1 MGDMVCPGLE
11 PNETLG
17 NYQKRVLE
25 LFNKKQID
33 LGDPDGS
40 DKIHTLREAIARGAN
55 NIEILNTNLAKLTN
69 LNIFFNNKKFPR
81 SRGQEDFISEYNNK
95 LDELNVIAQAQLNIE
110 ALVSGAEN
118 NDQIVKGNLD
128 KINTIIRELLEKYG
142 KESDALNVQQ
152 SQNNETLKAKEND
165 LREFIKQCALAEKE
179 RNRDPDK
186 LSPAAANNNRLL
198 IAALPYVALNKIWAP
213 CPELFDQYLSG
224 KEKIEKG
231 DLTPH
236 SYKTLCGLLMNICLA
251 YVVKYTKKSRQEE
264 QVPGYAELFKPH
276 ADTIM
281 KALPVISDVD
291 IEESF
296 SNFNERGQYL
306 GEVLANKTS
315 DVERAVLASTL
326 YSLPTM
332 VYTVYPR
339 TVNPREDVL
348 PSEKAIEFNNAT
360 VKPRFLQQSL
370 GQDEMYVNYCDSAAR
385 LLDMGGD
392 GCRTAPREFPQ
403 EYEFNID
410 AGKMQ
415 NRTRLDFSSDGEN
428 YSINMAFGESGRVLN
443 PGSAIGDFKD
453 YGFRYGINDTKSVTK
468 IGNMFSKRGAA
479 QQMADAFIGGLN
491 SIRTKA
497 NLNNVTTRYN
507 LFLRN
512 PTWVNPLLTGAA
524 HKMFGDLC
532 RDTLEL
538 FTKFTFG
545 TNTQINDAILANN
558 DRPAQAM
565 ATYMAAALT
574 DANNSGSCW
583 ATDTSGKTPDQVMAV
598 WGVRGEPSWTTEDKL
613 NQTSIVFGIKAF
625 PGPGKPPLNAYK
637 DVVPILM
644 AALDGI
650 HDFVPSSTFMEKLAS
665 SFSEAKSGGGKVKKQ
680 KGGAPDYDPSNPIVF
695 EKDRLL
701 DELNE
706 YAEVNSIM
714 IAIDQALAVKQG
726 FMELN
731 EINVGGRATSF
742 YGYNNTDI
750 DTLFIVERADDD
762 DYISQERLFI
772 KNFKAIADKHSIGVE
787 GVTIIVPFPDA
798 NDTIEMS
805 PEHFQDLLLDHMNEN
820 ADYSIN
826 ELLPQTKLEECFALY
841 QNTHY
846 RIKETLK
853 VTEINEDFLLQ
864 ILGIKVTVPER
875 VVKGMG
881 QPTGDPFVDRTM
893 EEAAAARADEEWMK
907 QHAVLVEA
915 ARESLKTPAF
925 KSYTDSQRKR
935 LHYSDD
941 DDEDDNVRRTLSVP
955 KIARYDAGYE
965 PIRTQ
970 SAPDPL
976 FPPTPPESQEDY
988 GASAPAPNI
997 MREALARGLRWDP
1010 HQQNFVPVVGG
1021 GKRRTMKNKSKSKRN
1036 AKNQTHR
1043 KRKGKAVGK
1052 RTATAHRPKTARNA
1066 KKITKKSTSNTKTKR
1081 SAKPAKK
1088 RAINRRARNARK
1100 DRK

>member
-1 MGDMVCPGLE
+1 MG
-11 PNETLG
+11 
-17 NYQKRVLE
+17 Q
-25 LFNKKQID
+25 
-33 LGDPDGS
+33 
-40 DKIHTLREAIARGAN
+40 
-55 NIEILNTNLAKLTN
+55 
-69 LNIFFNNKKFPR
+69 
-81 SRGQEDFISEYNNK
+81 
-95 LDELNVIAQAQLNIE
+95 
-110 ALVSGAEN
+110 
-118 NDQIVKGNLD
+118 
-128 KINTIIRELLEKYG
+128 INTIISELQENYG
-142 KESDALNVQQ
+142 KERDALNVQQ
-152 SQNNETLKAKEND
+152 SQNNEALKAKEND
-165 LREFIKQCALAEKE
+165 LRKFIKQCAIEQKE
-179 RNRDPDK
+179 LNRDPEK
-186 LSPAAANNNRLL
+186 LSPAEANNNRLL
-198 IAALPYVALNKIWAP
+198 IAALPYVALNKIFAP
-213 CPELFDQYLSG
+213 CPELFNQYLSG
-224 KEKIEKG
+224 KEEIKEG

-251 YVVKYTKKSRQEE
+251 YVVKYTKKSKQEA

-291 IEESF
+291 IAESF
-296 SNFNERGQYL
+296 SNFNKRGQYL

-332 VYTVYPR
+332 VYTVQPG
-339 TVNPREDVL
+339 EAVL
-348 PSEKAIEFNNAT
+348 PSRQAIQFNNAT

-370 GQDEMYVNYCDSAAR
+370 RHDDMYVNYCDSAAR

-392 GCRTAPREFPQ
+392 GCRTAPSEFPQ

-415 NRTRLDFSSDGEN
+415 NRTKLDFSSDGGS
-428 YSINMAFGESGRVLN
+428 YFINMAFGEPGRVLN

-453 YGFRYGINDTKSVTK
+453 YGFRYQINDTKSIK
-468 IGNMFSKRGAA
+468 EIGNMFSKRGAA

-512 PTWVNPLLTGAA
+512 PTWINPLLTGAA

-538 FTKFTFG
+538 FTQFTFG
-545 TNTQINDAILANN
+545 TKTQTNDAILANN

-574 DANNSGSCW
+574 NANNSGSCW
-583 ATDTSGKTPDQVMAV
+583 ATDTSGKTNDQVMAV
-598 WGVRGEPSWTTEDKL
+598 WGVRETPSWTTPARL
-613 NQTSIVFGIKAF
+613 NATSIVNGIDGLAR
-625 PGPGKPPLNAYK
+625 GVPPANDYK

-714 IAIDQALAVKQG
+714 IAIDQALEVERG

-731 EINVGGRATSF
+731 NIYVSGRATSF
-742 YGYNNTDI
+742 YGYKDKII
-750 DTLFIVERADDD
+750 DRLYIVGRDSPQ
-762 DYISQERLFI
+762 YISQERLFI
-772 KNFKAIADKHSIGVE
+772 NNFKAIAARHSISVE
-787 GVTIIVPFPDA
+787 GETIIVPFLDA
-798 NDTIEMS
+798 NDTIQM
-805 PEHFQDLLLDHMNEN
+805 PPKDFQDLLLEHMNEN
-820 ADYSIN
+820 ADFQIN
-826 ELLPQTKLEECFALY
+826 VLLPQTKLDDCFKIYTSTHHRIY
-841 QNTHY
+841 Q
-846 RIKETLK
+846 TLML
-853 VTEINEDFLLQ
+853 TEINEDFLLQ
-864 ILGIKVTVPER
+864 RLGIKVPVPER
-875 VVKGMG
+875 VVEGRG
-881 QPTGDPFVDRTM
+881 QPRGDPVYDRTM
-893 EEAAAARADEEWMK
+893 QEAARRKREHEKLMKQLIAAAA
-907 QHAVLVEA
+907 QAV
-915 ARESLKTPAF
+915 RDTPARD
-925 KSYTDSQRKR
+925 TRKR
-935 LHYSDD
+935 PQDDMTRAQTVTFPKMLRFDTGSEPFDAASD
-941 DDEDDNVRRTLSVP
+941 
-955 KIARYDAGYE
+955 AR
-965 PIRTQ
+965 RTQ
-970 SAPDPL
+970 SAPDPHFL
-976 FPPTPPESQEDY
+976 ASDPHFPLTPPESQEEH
-988 GASAPAPNI
+988 GAADPAAAQDAFRQHI
-997 MREALARGLRWDP
+997 RKHLMRLGLIGDTSSGQGRRVQP
-1010 HQQNFVPVVGG
+1010 GG

-1052 RTATAHRPKTARNA
+1052 RTGTTHRPKIARNA
-1066 KKITKKSTSNTKTKR
+1066 KKIIKKRTSNTKTRR
-1081 SAKPAKK
+1081 ST
-1088 RAINRRARNARK
+1088 RRS
-1100 DRK
+1100 